1 MKIGVVNNK
10 GGVLKTTI
18 TTNLGASL
26 ALDGKKV
33 VLVDLD
39 GQGNV
44 IATFGKKPDDLEY
57 AIMDF
62 LKGECSLEQIL
73 FKKTDNLHI
82 IPGNDELN
90 YFDFML
96 NSNQISQSSLKVLIN
111 KLNEIYD
118 YVIIDTPP
126 AMSVVVATTLSILDI
141 ALVPF
146 EPDQY
151 ATLGLKRIINAAR
164 EFKEKNNPS
173 MKIIA
178 IPTKVNTRV
187 TIHNDII
194 ERALRPKL
202 RTQGVYVTSNFIS
215 STTKSTAAVGY
226 ERVPLVLSAFRSKY
240 QDEYHN
246 LKKEILDYAIF
257 GIETPVVKQTTQVNN
272 IGVVANNNMSHSPH
286 HTFIGNT
293 SNNNSNISNGSP
305 NHSSTN
311 NTNNNN
317 NNNNNNFGNA

>member
-1 MKIGVVNNK
+1 MCIRDSNK
-10 GGVLKTTI
+10 GGVLKTTLS
-18 TTNLGASL
+18 TNLAASL
-26 ALDGKKV
+26 AQDKKKV
-33 VLVDLD
+33 VIVDLD

-62 LKGECSLEQIL
+62 LRGEVSIEQIL
-73 FKKTDNLHI
+73 IQKSEYLHI

-96 NSNQISQSSLKVLIN
+96 KSGQTSQSSLKILIYELE
-111 KLNEIYD
+111 KYYD

-126 AMSVVVATTLSILDI
+126 AMSVVVATTLSLVDV
-141 ALVPF
+141 ALIPF

-151 ATLGLKRIINAAR
+151 ATLGLKRIINAAKDL
-164 EFKEKNNPS
+164 KEKNNKN

-194 ERALRPKL
+194 ENSLKPKL
-202 RTQGVYVTSNFIS
+202 KTQGVYVTTNFIS

-226 ERVPLVLSAFRSKY
+226 ERVPLVMSAFKSKY

-246 LKKEILDYAIF
+246 IKKEILNYVNY
-257 GIETPVVKQTTQVNN
+257 GIEEKQDQD
-272 IGVVANNNMSHSPH
+272 IE
-286 HTFIGNT
+286 
-293 SNNNSNISNGSP
+293 
-305 NHSSTN
+305 SSTIN
-311 NTNNNN
+311 KVDDDSN
-317 NNNNNNFGNA
+317 

>member
-10 GGVLKTTI
+10 GGVLKTTLS
-18 TTNLGASL
+18 TNLAASL
-26 ALDGKKV
+26 AQDKKKV
-33 VLVDLD
+33 VIVDLD

-62 LKGECSLEQIL
+62 LRGEVSIEQIL
-73 FKKTDNLHI
+73 IQKSEYLHI

-96 NSNQISQSSLKVLIN
+96 KSGQTSQSSLKILIYELE
-111 KLNEIYD
+111 KYYD

-126 AMSVVVATTLSILDI
+126 AMSVVVATTLSLVDV
-141 ALVPF
+141 ALIPF

-151 ATLGLKRIINAAR
+151 ATLGLKRIINAAKDL
-164 EFKEKNNPS
+164 KEKNNKN

-194 ERALRPKL
+194 ENSLKPKL
-202 RTQGVYVTSNFIS
+202 KTQGVYVTTNFIS

-226 ERVPLVLSAFRSKY
+226 ERVPLVMSAFKSKY

-246 LKKEILDYAIF
+246 IKKEILNYVNY
-257 GIETPVVKQTTQVNN
+257 GIEEKQDQD
-272 IGVVANNNMSHSPH
+272 IE
-286 HTFIGNT
+286 
-293 SNNNSNISNGSP
+293 
-305 NHSSTN
+305 SSTIN
-311 NTNNNN
+311 KVDDDSN
-317 NNNNNNFGNA
+317 

>member
-10 GGVLKTTI
+10 GGVLKTTLS
-18 TTNLGASL
+18 TNLAASL
-26 ALDGKKV
+26 ARDNKKV
-33 VLVDLD
+33 IIVDLD

-44 IATFGKKPDDLEY
+44 IATFGKRPDDLEF

-62 LKGECSLEQIL
+62 LKGECSLEQVIVRVS
-73 FKKTDNLHI
+73 DNLFI
-82 IPGNDELN
+82 VPGNDELN
-90 YFDFML
+90 YFDFMV
-96 NSNQISQSSLKVLIN
+96 NSGQINQSNLKMLIN

-126 AMSVVVATTLSILDI
+126 AMSVVVATTLSIVDV

-151 ATLGLKRIINAAR
+151 ATLGLKRIINAAK
-164 EFKEKNNPS
+164 EFQKKNNPE

-194 ERALRPKL
+194 EHALRPKL
-202 RTQGVYVTSNFIS
+202 KVQGVYVTSNFIS
-215 STTKSTAAVGY
+215 STTKSTASVGY
-226 ERVPLVLSAFRSKY
+226 ERVPIVMSSFKSKY

-246 LKKEILDYAIF
+246 LREEILDYVIYNK
-257 GIETPVVKQTTQVNN
+257 EKSVNN
-272 IGVVANNNMSHSPH
+272 IEANQETEP
-286 HTFIGNT
+286 NT
-293 SNNNSNISNGSP
+293 NLNINPNTDQNNSGGIS
-305 NHSSTN
+305 
-311 NTNNNN
+311 
-317 NNNNNNFGNA
+317 

>member
-1 MKIGVVNNK
+1 MKIGIVNNK
-10 GGVLKTTI
+10 GGVLKTTLS
-18 TTNLGASL
+18 TNLAASL
-26 ALDGKKV
+26 SLDDKKV
-33 VLVDLD
+33 VIVDLD

-73 FKKTDNLHI
+73 IKRTENLYI

-96 NSNQISQSSLKVLIN
+96 NSGQITQSSLKVLIN

-126 AMSVVVATTLSILDI
+126 AMSVVVATTLSIVDL

-151 ATLGLKRIINAAR
+151 ATLGLKRIINAAKD
-164 EFKEKNNPS
+164 FKEKSNPN
-173 MKIIA
+173 MKIVA

-194 ERALRPKL
+194 EQSLKPKL
-202 RTQGVYVTSNFIS
+202 KTQGVYVTSHFIS

-226 ERVPLVLSAFRSKY
+226 ERVPLVMSVFKSKY

-246 LKKEILDYAIF
+246 LKKEILDYVVF
-257 GIETPVVKQTTQVNN
+257 GVET
-272 IGVVANNNMSHSPH
+272 S
-286 HTFIGNT
+286 
-293 SNNNSNISNGSP
+293 ISKENL
-305 NHSSTN
+305 
-311 NTNNNN
+311 NNNN
-317 NNNNNNFGNA
+317 NPQNM

>member
-10 GGVLKTTI
+10 GGVLKTTLS
-18 TTNLGASL
+18 TNLAASL
-26 ALDGKKV
+26 AQDKKKV
-33 VLVDLD
+33 VIVDLD

-62 LKGECSLEQIL
+62 LRGEVSIEQIL
-73 FKKTDNLHI
+73 IQKSEYLHI

-96 NSNQISQSSLKVLIN
+96 KSGQTSQSSLKILIYELE
-111 KLNEIYD
+111 KYYD

-126 AMSVVVATTLSILDI
+126 AMSVVVATTLSLVDV
-141 ALVPF
+141 ALIPF

-151 ATLGLKRIINAAR
+151 ATLGLKRIINAAKDL
-164 EFKEKNNPS
+164 KEKNNKN

-194 ERALRPKL
+194 ENSLKPKL
-202 RTQGVYVTSNFIS
+202 KTQGVYVTTNFIS

-226 ERVPLVLSAFRSKY
+226 ERVPLVMSAFKSKY

-246 LKKEILDYAIF
+246 IKKEILNYVNY
-257 GIETPVVKQTTQVNN
+257 GIEEKQDQE
-272 IGVVANNNMSHSPH
+272 IE
-286 HTFIGNT
+286 
-293 SNNNSNISNGSP
+293 
-305 NHSSTN
+305 SSTIN
-311 NTNNNN
+311 KVDDDSN
-317 NNNNNNFGNA
+317 

>member
-1 MKIGVVNNK
+1 MKIGIVNNK
-10 GGVLKTTI
+10 GGVLKTTLS
-18 TTNLGASL
+18 TNLAASL
-26 ALDGKKV
+26 SLDGKKV
-33 VLVDLD
+33 VIVDLD

-73 FKKTDNLHI
+73 IKRTENLYI

-96 NSNQISQSSLKVLIN
+96 NSGQITQSSLKVLIN

-126 AMSVVVATTLSILDI
+126 AMSVVVATTLSIVDL

-151 ATLGLKRIINAAR
+151 ATLGLKRIINAAKD
-164 EFKEKNNPS
+164 FKEKSNPN
-173 MKIIA
+173 MKIVA

-194 ERALRPKL
+194 EQSLKPKL
-202 RTQGVYVTSNFIS
+202 KTQGVYVTSHFIS

-226 ERVPLVLSAFRSKY
+226 ERVPLVMSVFKSKY

-246 LKKEILDYAIF
+246 LKKEILDYVVF
-257 GIETPVVKQTTQVNN
+257 GVET
-272 IGVVANNNMSHSPH
+272 S
-286 HTFIGNT
+286 
-293 SNNNSNISNGSP
+293 ISKENL
-305 NHSSTN
+305 
-311 NTNNNN
+311 NNNN
-317 NNNNNNFGNA
+317 NPQNM

>member
-1 MKIGVVNNK
+1 MKIGIVNNK
-10 GGVLKTTI
+10 GGVLKTTLS
-18 TTNLGASL
+18 TNLAASL
-26 ALDGKKV
+26 SLDGKKV
-33 VLVDLD
+33 VIVDLD

-73 FKKTDNLHI
+73 IKRTENLYI

-96 NSNQISQSSLKVLIN
+96 NSGQITQSSLKVLIN

-126 AMSVVVATTLSILDI
+126 AMSVVVATTLSIVDL

-151 ATLGLKRIINAAR
+151 ATLGLKRIINAAKD
-164 EFKEKNNPS
+164 FKEKSNPN
-173 MKIIA
+173 MKIVA

-194 ERALRPKL
+194 EQSLKPKL
-202 RTQGVYVTSNFIS
+202 KTQGVYVTSHFIS

-226 ERVPLVLSAFRSKY
+226 ERVPLVMSVFKSKY

-246 LKKEILDYAIF
+246 LKKEILDYVVF
-257 GIETPVVKQTTQVNN
+257 GVET
-272 IGVVANNNMSHSPH
+272 S
-286 HTFIGNT
+286 
-293 SNNNSNISNGSP
+293 ISKENL
-305 NHSSTN
+305 
-311 NTNNNN
+311 NNNN
-317 NNNNNNFGNA
+317 NNNNPQNM

>member
-10 GGVLKTTI
+10 GGVLKTTLS
-18 TTNLGASL
+18 TNLAASL
-26 ALDGKKV
+26 AQDKKKV
-33 VLVDLD
+33 VIVDLD

-62 LKGECSLEQIL
+62 LRGEVSIEQIL
-73 FKKTDNLHI
+73 IQKSEYLHI

-96 NSNQISQSSLKVLIN
+96 KSGQTSQSSLKILIYELE
-111 KLNEIYD
+111 KYYD

-126 AMSVVVATTLSILDI
+126 AMSVVVATTLSLVDV
-141 ALVPF
+141 ALIPF

-151 ATLGLKRIINAAR
+151 ATLGLKRIINAAKDL
-164 EFKEKNNPS
+164 KEKNNKN

-194 ERALRPKL
+194 ENSLKPKL
-202 RTQGVYVTSNFIS
+202 KTQGVYVTTNFIS

-226 ERVPLVLSAFRSKY
+226 ERVPLVMSAFKSKY

-246 LKKEILDYAIF
+246 IKKEILNYVNY
-257 GIETPVVKQTTQVNN
+257 GIEEKQHQDIEISTTNKVDDD
-272 IGVVANNNMSHSPH
+272 
-286 HTFIGNT
+286 
-293 SNNNSNISNGSP
+293 SN
-305 NHSSTN
+305 
-311 NTNNNN
+311 
-317 NNNNNNFGNA
+317 

>member
-10 GGVLKTTI
+10 GGVLKTTLS
-18 TTNLGASL
+18 TNLAASL
-26 ALDGKKV
+26 AQDKKKV
-33 VLVDLD
+33 VVVDLD

-44 IATFGKKPDDLEY
+44 IATFGRKPDDLEY

-62 LKGECSLEQIL
+62 LRGEVSIEQVLIQ
-73 FKKTDNLHI
+73 KSEYLHI

-96 NSNQISQSSLKVLIN
+96 KSGETSQSSLKILIYELE
-111 KLNEIYD
+111 KYYD

-126 AMSVVVATTLSILDI
+126 AMSVLVATTLS
-141 ALVPF
+141 LVDVTLIPF

-151 ATLGLKRIINAAR
+151 ATLGLKRIIDAAKG
-164 EFKEKNNPS
+164 FKEKNNEK

-178 IPTKVNTRV
+178 VPTKVNTRV

-194 ERALRPKL
+194 ENSLKPKL
-202 RTQGVYVTSNFIS
+202 KTQGVYVTNNFIS

-226 ERVPLVLSAFRSKY
+226 ERVPLVMSAFKSKY

-246 LKKEILDYAIF
+246 LKKEILNYVINGVEEKPAS
-257 GIETPVVKQTTQVNN
+257 EAKQLDKFNFNN
-272 IGVVANNNMSHSPH
+272 EGES
-286 HTFIGNT
+286 
-293 SNNNSNISNGSP
+293 
-305 NHSSTN
+305 
-311 NTNNNN
+311 
-317 NNNNNNFGNA
+317 